1 MSETRKMEI
10 IQKIIDTNVIVGKD
24 TEEINRTKINYIQ
37 SFLLGWIKEEDLCWI
52 LESK

>member
-1 MSETRKMEI
+1 MNETRKTEI
-10 IQKIIDTNVIVGKD
+10 IQKILSSDIIVGRD
-24 TEEINRTKINYIQ
+24 AEEINRTKINYIQ